1 MGALGSDSAI
11 EAADVVIM
19 DDKPG
24 RIIEAIKVS
33 RGTMAVVYQ
42 NIIFSLG
49 IKVAIMILSSAGI
62 SNMWVA
68 VFGDVGVCFLA
79 ILNALR
85 IFKK

>member
-1 MGALGSDSAI
+1 
-11 EAADVVIM
+11 
-19 DDKPG
+19 
-24 RIIEAIKVS
+24 
-33 RGTMAVVYQ
+33 MAVVYQ